1 MGNEYIDLPS
11 GNLPYATKQE
21 VKFMDLLNEY
31 LAKYYAE
38 HGNKNLYMELEW
50 WSIFNVHETI
60 IISDKFWFIK
70 HLVGWKNIDREKLQN
85 ILYAT
90 GYDFPIWKSYDQM
103 GSEDIENYTRYESLI
118 MLLSIQN
125 NPIEFLTNIIK

>member
-21 VKFMDLLNEY
+21 VRFMNLLNEY

-38 HGNKNLYMELEW
+38 HGNKNLYVELEW
-50 WSIFNVHETI
+50 RNIFNVHEII

-70 HLVGWKNIDREKLQN
+70 HLVGWNNIDREKLQN
-85 ILYAT
+85 ILVTT

-103 GSEDIENYTRYESLI
+103 GSEDIENYTRYESLV

>member
-21 VKFMDLLNEY
+21 VIFMDLLNEY

-60 IISDKFWFIK
+60 IISNRFGFIK
-70 HLVGWKNIDREKLQN
+70 HLVGGKNIDREKLQN
-85 ILYAT
+85 ILVNT
-90 GYDFPIWKSYDQM
+90 GYDFPIWKSYDQL
-103 GSEDIENYTRYESLI
+103 GSEDIENYTRYESLV